1 MRKLIPILMLPLCL
15 TTQAANETTHQVI
28 ITKMSTYRDY
38 AVLYINPPFTHS
50 QAGCLPSKS
59 RAIIEFQDGTVDRSK
74 MYSLAMAAA
83 IAQKTVTL
91 GIADCFADHPKVYRV
106 DVNF

>member
-1 MRKLIPILMLPLCL
+1 MLLLCIS
-15 TTQAANETTHQVI
+15 THAANETTHQVT

-38 AVLYINPPFTHS
+38 AVLYIDPPFTHS
-50 QAGCLPSKS
+50 QADCIASKS